1 MLRIPAK
8 YERQAWTLAGRILDP
23 AQIDDRVFD
32 MRRWN
37 INLSNGDLV

>member
-8 YERQAWTLAGRILDP
+8 YERQAWTPAGRIPDP